1 MLCEK
6 CKKNEARINLV
17 KILNGQK
24 QEIWLCENCARDI
37 ADIPMLNSISKEID
51 FPFQGILT
59 GLISNFNNVSEKKE
73 LVCPNCGMH
82 YDEFKKTGKL
92 GCSECYE
99 EFSKSNEPL
108 VKTATNFVKYAGKIP
123 KRNKIELSQ
132 KKKLKDLKE
141 SLQKLILE
149 EDYEKAAVIRDSISE
164 IEKSIIDDSISRM
177 IDVEGKSIMR
187 NWIHNLANN
196 EDIVLSTKIQLARNL
211 KLVPFPNKLD
221 YMKAR
226 ENAELIYEVLND
238 TIYSE
243 DMTLYKLW
251 ENDKKD
257 YEDCIEKHLINKNL
271 LDNSEKGAFI
281 VNKNETISIMINEGE
296 HIKIQ
301 CITAGLNLEEAFNSA
316 NIIDDNI
323 ESKLEYAF
331 NENLGYLMES
341 PKNIGTGLEAS
352 IDIHLP
358 ALTMNNE
365 IDKISKTFDRLGM
378 SIKSIYNYDSE
389 KYGNIYRISNKSSLG
404 IKEHE
409 IIGTLKGVVLNVISE
424 EKRAKEVLL
433 SKNKYE
439 VENKV
444 YRAYAILQSAVL
456 LDEKEAIELL
466 SDIRLGV
473 ELNLLNIENGK
484 INQLLV
490 MIKNSSI
497 ENYIGRPL
505 NIREINYERA
515 NLVKR
520 ILI

>member
-1 MLCEK
+1 
-6 CKKNEARINLV
+6 
-17 KILNGQK
+17 
-24 QEIWLCENCARDI
+24 
-37 ADIPMLNSISKEID
+37 
-51 FPFQGILT
+51 
-59 GLISNFNNVSEKKE
+59 
-73 LVCPNCGMH
+73 
-82 YDEFKKTGKL
+82 
-92 GCSECYE
+92 
-99 EFSKSNEPL
+99 
-108 VKTATNFVKYAGKIP
+108 
-123 KRNKIELSQ
+123 
-132 KKKLKDLKE
+132 
-141 SLQKLILE
+141 
-149 EDYEKAAVIRDSISE
+149 
-164 IEKSIIDDSISRM
+164 
-177 IDVEGKSIMR
+177 MR
-187 NWIHNLANN
+187 NWIHNLDNN
-196 EDIVLSTKIQLARNL
+196 EDIVLSSKVQLARNL

-221 YMKAR
+221 CMKAR
-226 ENAELIYEVLND
+226 ENAELIYEVLKD
-238 TIYSE
+238 TTYAE

-257 YEDCIEKHLINKNL
+257 YEDCMEKYLINRNL

-281 VNKNETISIMINEGE
+281 LNQDETISIMINEGE

-301 CITAGLNLEEAFNSA
+301 CITAGLNLEEAFNNA

-341 PKNIGTGLEAS
+341 PKNIGTGLETS

-365 IDKISKTFDRLGM
+365 IDKISKTLDRLGM
-378 SIKSIYNYDSE
+378 RIKSLYNYDS
-389 KYGNIYRISNKSSLG
+389 KQCGNIYRISNKSSLG

-409 IIGTLKGVVLNVISE
+409 IIGTLKGIVLNIISE
-424 EKRAKEVLL
+424 EKKAKEVLL

-456 LDEKEAIELL
+456 LNEKETIELL

-473 ELNLLNIENGK
+473 ELNLLNIQNSK

-490 MIKNSSI
+490 MTKNSSI
-497 ENYIGRPL
+497 ENYIGRSL

-515 NLVKR
+515 SLVKR
-520 ILI
+520 ILS

>member
-1 MLCEK
+1 
-6 CKKNEARINLV
+6 
-17 KILNGQK
+17 
-24 QEIWLCENCARDI
+24 
-37 ADIPMLNSISKEID
+37 
-51 FPFQGILT
+51 
-59 GLISNFNNVSEKKE
+59 
-73 LVCPNCGMH
+73 
-82 YDEFKKTGKL
+82 
-92 GCSECYE
+92 
-99 EFSKSNEPL
+99 
-108 VKTATNFVKYAGKIP
+108 
-123 KRNKIELSQ
+123 
-132 KKKLKDLKE
+132 
-141 SLQKLILE
+141 
-149 EDYEKAAVIRDSISE
+149 
-164 IEKSIIDDSISRM
+164 
-177 IDVEGKSIMR
+177 MR

-316 NIIDDNI
+316 NIIDDNM

-484 INQLLV
+484 IDQLLV

>member
-1 MLCEK
+1 
-6 CKKNEARINLV
+6 
-17 KILNGQK
+17 
-24 QEIWLCENCARDI
+24 
-37 ADIPMLNSISKEID
+37 
-51 FPFQGILT
+51 
-59 GLISNFNNVSEKKE
+59 
-73 LVCPNCGMH
+73 
-82 YDEFKKTGKL
+82 
-92 GCSECYE
+92 
-99 EFSKSNEPL
+99 
-108 VKTATNFVKYAGKIP
+108 
-123 KRNKIELSQ
+123 
-132 KKKLKDLKE
+132 
-141 SLQKLILE
+141 
-149 EDYEKAAVIRDSISE
+149 
-164 IEKSIIDDSISRM
+164 
-177 IDVEGKSIMR
+177 MR

-281 VNKNETISIMINEGE
+281 VNKNETISIM
-296 HIKIQ
+296 
-301 CITAGLNLEEAFNSA
+301 NSA

-323 ESKLEYAF
+323 QSKLEYAF

-444 YRAYAILQSAVL
+444 YRAYAILESAVL